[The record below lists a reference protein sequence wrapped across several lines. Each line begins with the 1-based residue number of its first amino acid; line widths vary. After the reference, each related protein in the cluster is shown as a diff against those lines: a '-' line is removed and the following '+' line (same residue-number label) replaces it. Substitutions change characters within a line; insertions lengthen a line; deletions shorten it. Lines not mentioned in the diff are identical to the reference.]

1 MKKPETLTH
10 NWAFSNKYIKLL
22 RYVVAIIVSFSVLV
36 AIADCFTGEEHLD
49 VLSLLLFLFFAIT
62 GFAVLILFLIGA
74 FSNAKA
80 LEDDSKPLLVDTL
93 DDAIILSDA
102 SGNIIST
109 NATCAKLKSFDSA
122 KTVFSLFS
130 SLEGIEPA
138 FYRLTTKAVAGQTA
152 REELRGNSLYPEDV
166 NETQTWYSLSVKPVE
181 LNGRAFLIWRLE
193 DTGFA
198 RNMYEPLFRNLQEA
212 INHLDRDLPVFFQP
226 MSMAGFFMS
235 MRHWQIC
242 FILIFKTSKWRGFH
256 LIKSSRHSDKRQ
268 TGKKSE
274 TI

>member
-1 MKKPETLTH
+1 MVRGRPSIMKKPETLTH
-10 NWAFSNKYIKLL
+10 IWAFSNKHIQLL

-36 AIADCFTGEEHLD
+36 AIADCFIREEQLN

-62 GFAVLILFLIGA
+62 GFAFLILFLTGA

-80 LEDDSKPLLVDTL
+80 LENDSKTLLIDTL

-109 NATCAKLKSFDSA
+109 NASCAKLTGFDKA

-130 SLEGIEPA
+130 SLEDIEPA
-138 FYRLTTKAVAGQTA
+138 FYRLTTKALAGQTA
-152 REELRGNSLYPEDV
+152 REELRGNSLYQADA
-166 NETQTWYSLSVKPVE
+166 NETQTWYSLSVKPVK

-193 DTGFA
+193 DTDFA

-212 INHLDRDLPVFFQP
+212 INHLDRAP
-226 MSMAGFFMS
+226 AGFLSTDVNGRFLYVNAPLANLL
-235 MRHWQIC
+235 HIDLQN
-242 FILIFKTSKWRGFH
+242 FKIAG
-256 LIKSSRHSDKRQ
+256 I
-268 TGKKSE
+268 
-274 TI
+274 